1 RRSLLRPDLRLAQIG
16 AWLQPRRGALLVRP
30 HAGWR
35 LRPAVYRPLR
45 GAHGQRGSRQR
56 RPASAD
62 PVPECLGRAGAPR
75 QPGRRAGR
83 GPGHRLSGLRAQEQ
97 RRVQRL
103 QRGAP
108 RCGGERLT
116 GGAAAP
122 AQRAD
127 QAHEA
132 AGLRRGI
139 PLRPRRAGCLRR
151 RRGLLPRSPGAAPL
165 LPAGAAWPGA
175 EDPRQARAPGRAGPQ
190 QPAAT
195 EAPMIGVVLAVAG
208 GGALGSLLR
217 FATANW
223 VTAHWPQH
231 FFLATLAV
239 NLAGC
244 LLIGYLFGLFLLRP
258 EWPLELRAGLI
269 VGFLG
274 GLTTFSS
281 FSLDTLRLLESG
293 QLATALGYVLASVS
307 VSLLA
312 TWAGL
317 ALNKL

>member
-1 RRSLLRPDLRLAQIG
+1 
-16 AWLQPRRGALLVRP
+16 
-30 HAGWR
+30 
-35 LRPAVYRPLR
+35 
-45 GAHGQRGSRQR
+45 
-56 RPASAD
+56 
-62 PVPECLGRAGAPR
+62 
-75 QPGRRAGR
+75 
-83 GPGHRLSGLRAQEQ
+83 
-97 RRVQRL
+97 
-103 QRGAP
+103 
-108 RCGGERLT
+108 
-116 GGAAAP
+116 
-122 AQRAD
+122 
-127 QAHEA
+127 
-132 AGLRRGI
+132 
-139 PLRPRRAGCLRR
+139 
-151 RRGLLPRSPGAAPL
+151 
-165 LPAGAAWPGA
+165 
-175 EDPRQARAPGRAGPQ
+175 
-190 QPAAT
+190 
-195 EAPMIGVVLAVAG
+195 MIGVVLAVAG

-239 NLAGC
+239 NLVGC

-258 EWPLELRAGLI
+258 DLPLELRAGLI

-293 QLATALGYVLASVS
+293 QLATALGYALVSVV